1 MFRHFRRLFG
11 VVLLVG
17 YLLSNTPAGEVLKLP
32 VLFEHY
38 REHRAEMP
46 EIGFWSYIW
55 LHYFSGVEYDAD
67 YARDMQLPFKSI
79 SLISVWLIALQP
91 PLDAGWHLRS
101 PEEWATRLALTT
113 IQNGP
118 SAPYIGSPAQP
129 PEA

>member
-1 MFRHFRRLFG
+1 MFRHFQRLFG
-11 VVLLVG
+11 VVLLAG

-55 LHYFSGVEYDAD
+55 LHYFSEVQYDAD

-79 SLISVWLIALQP
+79 SLVSVWLMALQP
-91 PLDAGWHLRS
+91 PLNADWRLS
-101 PEEWATRLALTT
+101 FPEEPVARLTVTAV
-113 IQNGP
+113 QKGP
-118 SAPYIGSPAQP
+118 LAPYIGSPAQP